1 MLLFRSEEHLDRWR
15 RRWKLPRGAVLTLE
29 KGWQLA
35 RAWYDDRM
43 KLDWRAKTVEE
54 SEAAFKIL
62 GLRPPFWRM
71 NR

>member
-15 RRWKLPRGAVLTLE
+15 RRWKRPRGAVLTIE

-35 RAWYDDRM
+35 RAWYSDRL
-43 KLDWRAKTVEE
+43 KPDWRAKTAEE
-54 SEAAFKIL
+54 SEAAFKAL
-62 GLRPPFWRM
+62 GLRSSFWRM